1 MDSQY
6 VNPAVEFALERRGW
20 AKSKGVLREYL
31 YMQREWQMMK
41 EYLE

>member
-31 YMQREWQMMK
+31 VCIENGK
-41 EYLE
+41 